1 MTNATPPTPEP
12 SESARKEQEQAAKD
26 ALARVNQREA
36 DAAWRS
42 IAYLLTGPAVYGGL
56 GWLLDRWLETSWIAV
71 LGICGGMGLSLYL
84 IWIRYGTH

>member
-1 MTNATPPTPEP
+1 MTNATPATPEP

-42 IAYLLTGPAVYGGL
+42 IANLLTGPAVYGGL
-56 GWLLDRWLETSWIAV
+56 GWLLDRWLDTSWIAV
-71 LGICGGMGLSLYL
+71 LGICGGMALSLYL
-84 IWIRYGTH
+84 IWFRYGTH

>member
-1 MTNATPPTPEP
+1 MTNATPPAPETP
-12 SESARKEQEQAAKD
+12 ESARKAQEQAAKD

-56 GWLLDRWLETSWIAV
+56 GWLLDHWLGTSWIAV
-71 LGICGGMGLSLYL
+71 LGICGGMALSLYL
-84 IWIRYGTH
+84 IWFRYGTH